1 MIIHNPLEWGETRL
15 GQEEMFGPSTVPRS
29 SKGGEICGIFQMM
42 FLNHQKSSKD
52 VQTKTCLVFDPPRFA
67 PDQRGMVKT
76 GSIQAW
82 VCVCDDFWHRSYGV
96 FCHSQN

>member
-1 MIIHNPLEWGETRL
+1 MIIHNPLEWGTRVSNKTRL

-42 FLNHQKSSKD
+42 FLNHQKD

-76 GSIQAW
+76 GSIQAL
-82 VCVCDDFWHRSYGV
+82 VCVCDDFWHRCFLS
-96 FCHSQN
+96 